1 MARKIRC
8 FMCGETM
15 KRINDKMVQC
25 PKCGSMTTSSI
36 NYTKIIKGVK
46 KDGRVENN

>member
-36 NYTKIIKGVK
+36 NYTRIIKGVK
-46 KDGRVENN
+46 KEWKNGE

>member
-1 MARKIRC
+1 
-8 FMCGETM
+8 MCGETM

-36 NYTKIIKGVK
+36 NYTRIIKEVK
-46 KDGRVENN
+46 KGWKSGE